1 MVGLLRV
8 PVGGPIIG
16 GLSVYEVFFKRPI
29 GGRKIGEDNPKGTRD
44 PLRQWWWVSG
54 MHRGLPVDYLDTY
67 NNNDSDGGDEDDLR
81 FCRIGLDPR
90 KS

>member
-1 MVGLLRV
+1 MGVQSSEVYRFMRYFSSDLL
-8 PVGGPIIG
+8 GDG
-16 GLSVYEVFFKRPI
+16 
-29 GGRKIGEDNPKGTRD
+29 KIGEDNPKGTRD

-90 KS
+90 TS